1 MLLTRQPRPA
11 YTPLVD
17 QGVVE
22 RCVTCDREL
31 ATPFCASCGERRA
44 SDRKYSLGEF
54 GAEAMEAFLSFDGRV
69 IRTFAALLR
78 RPGELTAAYMRGVRL
93 PYLAPLQCF
102 LLFNLA
108 YAVQH
113 VVFSLHV
120 FAFLLCLAPLAHYS
134 IDYALVWTLARLGA
148 TGGALG
154 FDLETSV
161 ALGLVFA
168 VYIGAALRRAYRFG
182 RLRAIITAPLLTLG
196 LYVCLTFYR
205 GILFY
210 VTMASV

>member
-1 MLLTRQPRPA
+1 MPYSRTAAAIVNARLAAHGLTLIEFSRTFNAVGTAQAKSLVLIMVPMFALLTWL
-11 YTPLVD
+11 TTV
-17 QGVVE
+17 G
-22 RCVTCDREL
+22 
-31 ATPFCASCGERRA
+31 GG
-44 SDRKYSLGEF
+44 RK
-54 GAEAMEAFLSFDGRV
+54 
-69 IRTFAALLR
+69 
-78 RPGELTAAYMRGVRL
+78 
-93 PYLAPLQCF
+93 
-102 LLFNLA
+102 

-120 FAFLLCLAPLAHYS
+120 FAFLLCLAPLAHYF